1 MPRGA
6 RSAWLPFTSTRA
18 QGSTAASRRRSSRS
32 TSASGAR
39 ARPRYPVGGAPV
51 AQWKSGGLLSRWS
64 EVRILPGAPCSAGR
78 TVLGRIDTAVAAL
91 RAASFGGTYHVQLV
105 ATNSA
110 GTTYG
115 NDVVF
120 TVT

>member
-1 MPRGA
+1 
-6 RSAWLPFTSTRA
+6 
-18 QGSTAASRRRSSRS
+18 
-32 TSASGAR
+32 
-39 ARPRYPVGGAPV
+39 V
-51 AQWKSGGLLSRWS
+51 
-64 EVRILPGAPCSAGR
+64 
-78 TVLGRIDTAVAAL
+78 VAAL